1 MLITWGLQDQYLSRR
16 DIAHSRAVSHQSS
29 QELHSRY
36 TQTNREYPPI
46 DCNLYISFS
55 RWQTSTSLSL
65 LDMYEIWHVQTHTD
79 RKREWQRVCVCVW
92 DRSSSS
98 IPHISSKES
107 SCLLKN
113 LYVPFVRTDQE
124 NHPDD
129 AWATDDSPDHYDT
142 EADSKVKAANPS
154 TSWWRRHHK
163 GCSCEPYA
171 THPWHSTLILHE
183 LHLAG

>member
-79 RKREWQRVCVCVW
+79 RKSDRECVCVW

>member
-79 RKREWQRVCVCVW
+79 RKSDRECVCVW

-129 AWATDDSPDHYDT
+129 AWATDDT
-142 EADSKVKAANPS
+142 QVIRRAAAQWNLWSLP
-154 TSWWRRHHK
+154 HHWSGSHQK
-163 GCSCEPYA
+163 WCSCEPY
-171 THPWHSTLILHE
+171 STQL
-183 LHLAG
+183 